1 MEVNSLT
8 LQLLKTLL
16 RVALFLLMYN
26 QPYIFCGCI
35 PAHGALMC
43 VCVCVFVTYK
53 LWSQDARCLLCSL
66 LVFYMLNLCAVY

>member
-8 LQLLKTLL
+8 LQLLKTEVTLL

-43 VCVCVFVTYK
+43 VCVCV
-53 LWSQDARCLLCSL
+53 C
-66 LVFYMLNLCAVY
+66 NL